1 MRRVWAHRGPILLG
15 QRPACGIQVAEHA
28 VRAVG
33 CDAAGA
39 VATVAQVEIQEPSAE
54 GYAQAFRALRLSA
67 PGLAREA
74 VCCGPPGWIEA
85 LPLRL
90 PGAGDVEELLV
101 EGARAHLSYAL
112 HDAVLDYLGPEPRDD
127 GTRRALLVALP
138 RERALLL
145 LAAAAHGGFRV
156 RALET
161 AGVGLQRL
169 LRHTARLDA
178 RRALVVHLERE
189 HWIFL
194 VLDAGSLHVERA
206 LAWGEARLESAV
218 AEQLD
223 LPPGAAAR
231 LVRAGAG
238 EAARTEEEGAVA
250 EAALEIVSPLLL
262 ELATEVERVLGYCRA
277 EFRGAGV
284 DRVLLSGAAGEV
296 PCVRDALRRL
306 APETEEVLTR
316 GARESEHAVAHGLAL
331 RFLEETCASST

>member
-1 MRRVWAHRGPILLG
+1 MRRVWAPHVTARRGP
-15 QRPACGIQVAEHA
+15 RPACGIQIAEH
-28 VRAVG
+28 VMRAVG
-33 CDAAGA
+33 CDAGGA
-39 VATVAQVEIQEPSAE
+39 VATLAQVDLSTPTAE

-74 VCCGPPGWIEA
+74 VCCGPPGWIDA

-90 PGAGDVEELLV
+90 PGTGDLEELLV
-101 EGARAHLSYAL
+101 EQARAHLSYAL
-112 HDAVLDYLGPEPRDD
+112 DDAVLDYLGPEPRDD

-138 RERALLL
+138 RKRAMEV

-161 AGVGLQRL
+161 PGVGLQRL
-169 LRHTARLDA
+169 LRHAARLDA

-194 VLDAGSLHVERA
+194 VLDAGSLHVERS

-223 LPPGAAAR
+223 LPLGAAAR
-231 LVRAGAG
+231 LVRAADGSRDEAG
-238 EAARTEEEGAVA
+238 SPVA
-250 EAALEIVSPLLL
+250 EAALEIVSPFLR
-262 ELATEVERVLGYCRA
+262 ELTTEVERVLGYCRA

-284 DRVLLSGAAGEV
+284 DRVLLSGAVSEV
-296 PCVRDALRRL
+296 PCVRDVLRRL
-306 APETEEVLTR
+306 APEAEEALPR
-316 GARESEHAVAHGLAL
+316 AARQSEHAVAHGLAL